1 MLKKF
6 FITIITIILI
16 VGICSSVNATEL
28 KTQLDVIQKA
38 SETEYLEN
46 DQGFIS
52 KTIVDSNKDT
62 GEVTIELK
70 VSNTTKETETETST
84 EVFLVVDNSPSM
96 DYITTSGESRKKV
109 VLDSASKLVES
120 IFNLSNSVKVGL
132 IDFRGYYAGGLIDW
146 EVPASIDNAKVRQ
159 KLTNKKDDVLTA
171 IKQQLS
177 RNTESGTNIQAG
189 LKTAENNFSANAG
202 NKVIILL
209 TDGIPNAD
217 VNGTNSGNNVTT
229 EDAKAVQETTK
240 QTLLDLKS
248 KGIYTITMLTGMDET
263 DKDTDGNDIY
273 TGEGESLPELL
284 VAAQNVFGTQENPTA
299 DKYYLAKS
307 ADVNS
312 IITNDI
318 LKDVTNK
325 VRNPMNEVKIVDYFP
340 EDIIENFEFSYVE
353 NASLGNVS
361 KTIDTEKK
369 TIEWNIGTLK
379 GDEVATLKYKL
390 KIKDMKNEELLNK
403 TIATNEKVV
412 LTYKDTNSKDYT
424 VELTS
429 SPKIQL
435 SEVKQELTATV
446 SYDPTT
452 TTTGNVKATI
462 KTNKKVN
469 EVDGWTLS
477 EDGMTLTKTYSK
489 NTTETVHLVDIEG
502 MTKDVVVTINNIKTA
517 NSGNNK
523 DDTTVAPGILPQTG
537 VNITITIASFTA
549 IIVVAV
555 IFYKKYNGY
564 KDIK

>member
-38 SETEYLEN
+38 SETKYLEN

-70 VSNTTKETETETST
+70 LSNTKKETILEQQTEI
-84 EVFLVVDNSPSM
+84 FLVVDNSPSM
-96 DYITTSGESRKKV
+96 DFVTTTGETRKNV
-109 VLDSASKLVES
+109 VLKSASELVES
-120 IFNLSNSVKVGL
+120 IFNISSNVKIGL
-132 IDFRGYYAGGLIDW
+132 IDFHGYYYSG
-146 EVPASIDNAKVRQ
+146 ASISDATVREN
-159 KLTNKKDDVLTA
+159 LTNNKEDILSA
-171 IKQQLS
+171 IQSQIARS
-177 RNTESGTNIQAG
+177 TYSGTNIQAG
-189 LKTAENNFSANAG
+189 LLRAKQNFSNTSK
-202 NKVIILL
+202 NKIIILL
-209 TDGIPNAD
+209 TDGVPNAD
-217 VNGTNSGNNVTT
+217 INGNYEHGDITSDKGVLIQN
-229 EDAKAVQETTK
+229 ATK
-240 QTLLDLKS
+240 QTLQEVKNN
-248 KGIYTITMLTGMDET
+248 GIYTIVMLSGLDEADAEST
-263 DKDTDGNDIY
+263 DTNTIEEQQDAIKKI
-273 TGEGESLPELL
+273 
-284 VAAQNVFGTQENPTA
+284 FGTPENPTS
-299 DKYYLAKS
+299 DKYYFAKDS
-307 ADVNS
+307 NISD
-312 IITNDI
+312 IINNDI
-318 LKDVTNK
+318 LKNVTEKIQKPINTVK
-325 VRNPMNEVKIVDYFP
+325 VVDYFP
-340 EDIIENFEFSYVE
+340 KDITKNFEFSYVGDP
-353 NASLGNVS
+353 SIGTTS
-361 KTIDTEKK
+361 DTIDAENN
-369 TIEWNIGTLK
+369 TITWDIGTLK

-452 TTTGNVKATI
+452 TTTGSVKATI

-502 MTKDVVVTINNIKTA
+502 MTKDVVVTINNI
-517 NSGNNK
+517 NYGNDK
-523 DDTTVAPGILPQTG
+523 DYTTVAHGILPQTG
-537 VNITITIASFTA
+537 VNVTITIASFTA

-555 IFYKKYNGY
+555 IFYKKYNDY

>member
-38 SETEYLEN
+38 SETKYLEN
-46 DQGFIS
+46 NQGFIS

-70 VSNTTKETETETST
+70 LSNTKKETILEQQTEI
-84 EVFLVVDNSPSM
+84 FLVVDNSPSM
-96 DYITTSGESRKKV
+96 DFVTTTGETRKNV
-109 VLDSASKLVES
+109 VLKSASELVKS
-120 IFNLSNSVKVGL
+120 IFNISSNVKIGL
-132 IDFRGYYAGGLIDW
+132 IDFHGYYYSGANISD
-146 EVPASIDNAKVRQ
+146 ATVREN
-159 KLTNKKDDVLTA
+159 LTNNKEDILSA
-171 IKQQLS
+171 IQSQIARS
-177 RNTESGTNIQAG
+177 TYSGTNIQAG
-189 LKTAENNFSANAG
+189 LLRAKQNFSNTSK
-202 NKVIILL
+202 NKIIILL
-209 TDGIPNAD
+209 TDGVPNAD
-217 VNGTNSGNNVTT
+217 INGNYEHGDITSDKGVLIQN
-229 EDAKAVQETTK
+229 ATK
-240 QTLLDLKS
+240 QTLQEVKNN
-248 KGIYTITMLTGMDET
+248 GIYTIVMLSGLDDADAESTDTNTIDEQQ
-263 DKDTDGNDIY
+263 DAIKK
-273 TGEGESLPELL
+273 
-284 VAAQNVFGTQENPTA
+284 VFGTPENPTS
-299 DKYYLAKS
+299 DKYYFAKDS
-307 ADVNS
+307 NISD
-312 IITNDI
+312 IINNDI
-318 LKDVTNK
+318 LKNVTEKIQKPINTVK
-325 VRNPMNEVKIVDYFP
+325 VVDYFP
-340 EDIIENFEFSYVE
+340 KDITKNFEFSYV
-353 NASLGNVS
+353 GNPS
-361 KTIDTEKK
+361 IGTTSDTIDAENN
-369 TIEWNIGTLK
+369 TITWNIGTLK

-452 TTTGNVKATI
+452 TTTGSVKATI

-489 NTTETVHLVDIEG
+489 NTTETVHLVDLDN
-502 MTKDVVVTINNIKTA
+502 MTKDVIIKISNITNSTIDENK
-517 NSGNNK
+517 K
-523 DDTTVAPGILPQTG
+523 DDTTVATGILPQTG
-537 VNITITIASFTA
+537 VNITITLVSIVA
-549 IIVVAV
+549 IIAVAV
-555 IFYKKYNGY
+555 IFYKKYNDY

>member
-38 SETEYLEN
+38 SETKYLEN

-70 VSNTTKETETETST
+70 LSNTKKETILEQQTEI
-84 EVFLVVDNSPSM
+84 FLVVDNSPSM
-96 DYITTSGESRKKV
+96 DFVTTTGETRKNV
-109 VLDSASKLVES
+109 VLKSASELVKS
-120 IFNLSNSVKVGL
+120 IFNISSNVKIGL
-132 IDFRGYYAGGLIDW
+132 IDFHGYYYSGANISD
-146 EVPASIDNAKVRQ
+146 ATVREN
-159 KLTNKKDDVLTA
+159 LTNNKEDILSA
-171 IKQQLS
+171 IQSQIARS
-177 RNTESGTNIQAG
+177 TYSGTNIQAG
-189 LKTAENNFSANAG
+189 LLRAKQNFSNTSK
-202 NKVIILL
+202 NKIIILL
-209 TDGIPNAD
+209 TDGVPNAD
-217 VNGTNSGNNVTT
+217 INGNYEHGDITSDKGVLIQN
-229 EDAKAVQETTK
+229 ATK
-240 QTLLDLKS
+240 QTLQEVKNN
-248 KGIYTITMLTGMDET
+248 GIYTIVMLSGLDDADAESTDTNTIDEQQ
-263 DKDTDGNDIY
+263 DAIKK
-273 TGEGESLPELL
+273 
-284 VAAQNVFGTQENPTA
+284 VFGTPENPTS
-299 DKYYLAKS
+299 DKYYFAKDS
-307 ADVNS
+307 NISD
-312 IITNDI
+312 IINNDI
-318 LKDVTNK
+318 LKNVTEKIQKPINTVK
-325 VRNPMNEVKIVDYFP
+325 VVDYFP
-340 EDIIENFEFSYVE
+340 KDITKNFEFSYVG
-353 NASLGNVS
+353 NPSLGNAS
-361 KTIDTEKK
+361 KEIDEKK
-369 TIEWNIGTLK
+369 RTIEWNIGTLK

-452 TTTGNVKATI
+452 TTTGSVKATI

-489 NTTETVHLVDIEG
+489 NTTETVHLVDLDN
-502 MTKDVVVTINNIKTA
+502 MTKDVIIKISNITNSTIDENK
-517 NSGNNK
+517 K
-523 DDTTVAPGILPQTG
+523 DDTTVATGILPQTG
-537 VNITITIASFTA
+537 VNITITLVSIVA
-549 IIVVAV
+549 IIAVAV
-555 IFYKKYNGY
+555 IFYKKYNDY